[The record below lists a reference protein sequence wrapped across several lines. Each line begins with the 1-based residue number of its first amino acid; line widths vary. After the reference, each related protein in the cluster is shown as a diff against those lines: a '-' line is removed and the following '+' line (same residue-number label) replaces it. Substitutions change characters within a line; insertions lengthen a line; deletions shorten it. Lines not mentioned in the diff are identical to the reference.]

1 MRQCCPLPALV
12 LNSIYSTL
20 LGVTVT
26 KTSRSERRLQSMGL
40 SVRDLIIDEDL
51 IDDQHYATTGTLATP
66 CIVAIEHPR
75 YLDYELIDTPPP
87 ISVDDHLMC
96 WRVGTPTPGR
106 TGLTICQRC

>member
-1 MRQCCPLPALV
+1 
-12 LNSIYSTL
+12 
-20 LGVTVT
+20 
-26 KTSRSERRLQSMGL
+26 MGL